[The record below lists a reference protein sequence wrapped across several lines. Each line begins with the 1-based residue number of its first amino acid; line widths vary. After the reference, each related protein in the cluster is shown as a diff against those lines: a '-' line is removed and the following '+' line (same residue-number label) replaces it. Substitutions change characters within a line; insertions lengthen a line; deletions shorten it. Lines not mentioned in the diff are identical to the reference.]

1 MVTTS
6 YSGTGAY
13 YTPYSRQTQKAMRG
27 EDVEK
32 SDLLNQMGNVGLY
45 YTKAYILS
53 IYLKSLIII
62 AMEKAD
68 IKHVDVCVK
77 NLEES
82 LVCYQASFLAD
93 LTK

>member
-45 YTKAYILS
+45 YTKA
-53 IYLKSLIII
+53 
-62 AMEKAD
+62 
-68 IKHVDVCVK
+68 
-77 NLEES
+77 
-82 LVCYQASFLAD
+82 
-93 LTK
+93 